1 MESEMNVQAN
11 QYQQLIA
18 TGRNS
23 MPLPAAQPIPLNM
36 SPSSPEHILPDGGAV
51 MSSPESAPTLPPV
64 APPSTDRRHP
74 NDRLSDEELDAVAG
88 GLKPTEDEPFLPYY

>member
-1 MESEMNVQAN
+1 
-11 QYQQLIA
+11 
-18 TGRNS
+18 
-23 MPLPAAQPIPLNM
+23 
-36 SPSSPEHILPDGGAV
+36 